1 MAQRVINGRHERR
14 AGSRL
19 AASSAL
25 VLLTLTGACFAATRS
40 AGDPTLDFQSGAATR
55 ENAAVAPT
63 PPVVPAPTA
72 AAALS
77 LPAGGITAAL
87 SAPAATSAPVA
98 PAVAATAPVAPAST
112 APAVAEIAPATQ
124 APAENVPS
132 APAQAVINFYNA
144 VVAGQYESAA
154 RLWSPRMLA
163 TYPPAENITRRFS
176 QTRSLTVQR
185 AEIVSFDEAAGRAV
199 VIVQLEEVVGTP
211 PVTHLYGGSWQ
222 VVRSPAGWLLDQ
234 PDVRVQ

>member
-1 MAQRVINGRHERR
+1 MAQRVVNERHGRR

-25 VLLTLTGACFAATRS
+25 VLLSLTGACFAAARS
-40 AGDPTLDFQSGAATR
+40 AGEPTLDLQTGAATAPY
-55 ENAAVAPT
+55 AAVAPT
-63 PPVVPAPTA
+63 PPVALVPTA
-72 AAALS
+72 AAA
-77 LPAGGITAAL
+77 PAVVITAAL
-87 SAPAATSAPVA
+87 SAPAATSAPTA
-98 PAVAATAPVAPAST
+98 PAVAATAPAAPAST
-112 APAVAEIAPATQ
+112 S
-124 APAENVPS
+124 APAEYAPS
-132 APAQAVINFYNA
+132 APAQAVIDFYNA

-163 TYPPAENITRRFS
+163 TYPPGENITRRFS
-176 QTRSLTVQR
+176 QTRTLTVQR
-185 AEIVSFDEAAGRAV
+185 AEIVSFDEVAGRAV